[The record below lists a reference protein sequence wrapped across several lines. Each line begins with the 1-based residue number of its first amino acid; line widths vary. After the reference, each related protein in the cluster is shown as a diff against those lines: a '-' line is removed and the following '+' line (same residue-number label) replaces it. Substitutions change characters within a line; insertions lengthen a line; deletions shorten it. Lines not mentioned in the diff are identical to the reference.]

1 MHSSQDASDIV
12 ADRSAEAREA
22 GNLEGVRGAAQLL
35 YVRLYGELLREGSAR
50 LNAAL
55 LAPPTLT
62 LHAMKLEHAPACQAG
77 DEDLWL
83 SVLIDRGH
91 NHADVAIAFPAST
104 PLAECAHAE
113 TIGTLFDCT
122 LAPPPPE
129 LGEIDDSPWTTAL
142 CGDVKVQLFAHR
154 GRRAHG
160 DGGQLPAPTL
170 VGFTWFHTSL
180 LAVDESGVATIPL
193 EHIDLAE
200 SGAWCREK
208 LEGMVLRLGWKEGA
222 LSGSAGG
229 PALANPLWSEEGVK
243 AEL

>member
-1 MHSSQDASDIV
+1 MGLSFAKSEMNGTCAW
-12 ADRSAEAREA
+12 
-22 GNLEGVRGAAQLL
+22 
-35 YVRLYGELLREGSAR
+35 VRLVDSHGPWVESSSASGQASR
-50 LNAAL
+50 T
-55 LAPPTLT
+55 APT
-62 LHAMKLEHAPACQAG
+62 
-77 DEDLWL
+77 
-83 SVLIDRGH
+83 
-91 NHADVAIAFPAST
+91 IAFPAST

-154 GRRAHG
+154 GRRSHG

-170 VGFTWFHTSL
+170 VAFCWFHTSL
-180 LAVDESGVATIPL
+180 LAVDESGVTTIPL

-229 PALANPLWSEEGVK
+229 PALSNPLWSEEGGK